1 MNPRKITIIVSLAI
15 LYCMPVILLSGCKK
29 NEIAY
34 PNVINDEWKL
44 LEPQQAYGVV
54 ARPEPLIPD
63 VGQPVS
69 FKPLAR
75 QSYSSIVGNAR
86 EVKHVYQGRAKIN
99 DVIDF
104 YRRQLAA
111 NGWKMGSDEH
121 EDDGFVLNRT
131 KGAERLR
138 VLLYAQGDR
147 VTVVIMIGP
156 IYNVPSGT
164 SAPNGPLP
172 NLNLGSNG

>member
-1 MNPRKITIIVSLAI
+1 MQYK
-15 LYCMPVILLSGCKK
+15 
-29 NEIAY
+29 IAY
-34 PNVINDEWKL
+34 PNIINGVWKL
-44 LEPQQAYGVV
+44 LEPQEAHGVV
-54 ARPEPLIPD
+54 AIPESLIPD

-111 NGWKMGSDEH
+111 NGWKMGNDVH

-138 VLLYAQGDR
+138 ILIYGQGDR
-147 VTVVIMIGP
+147 ITIVIMIGP
-156 IYNVPSGT
+156 IYNVPSGA
-164 SAPNGPLP
+164 SNSNGPMP